1 MRVYISYKNETLW
14 MTPVET
20 FQANLIELRKL
31 KGMTQIALSKQ
42 IGISK
47 RAMCYYEKG
56 SKSFPSSKILLK
68 ISDALECTPDELL
81 SQKGTTAIDG
91 RSLEARLMKKF
102 RSAAELPEGDRKIL
116 IQLLDSLLEK
126 NELLSKS

>member
-1 MRVYISYKNETLW
+1 

-31 KGMTQIALSKQ
+31 KGMTQIALAKQ

-47 RAMCYYEKG
+47 RSMCYYEKG

-68 ISDALECTPDELL
+68 ISGVLECNPDELL
-81 SQKGTTAIDG
+81 SQKNTMSIDG

-102 RSAAELPEGDRKIL
+102 RSAAELPEADRKIL

-126 NELLSKS
+126 NELLSRS